1 MTECTELPIHFLG
14 HRWPINGF
22 CEEIKQPCVVRVR
35 CREAL
40 HIASQRLWREVIF
53 VALLA
58 EAFSLHLIHLEPV
71 ASRADPSPVA
81 LFSPAGRANRT
92 TEQYGRAHCTADA
105 AGDLDLLVFTA
116 SRLACIFAAFLAQ
129 LLLLIVDRP

>member
-1 MTECTELPIHFLG
+1 MTKCTELPIHFLG

-22 CEEIKQPCVVRVR
+22 CEESKQRCVVRVR

-40 HIASQRLWREVIF
+40 HIAAQRLWREVIF

-71 ASRADPSPVA
+71 ASRANPSSVA

-92 TEQYGRAHCTADA
+92 PEQHCSAHLPADTACA
-105 AGDLDLLVFTA
+105 LGQHVLPA
-116 SRLACIFAAFLAQ
+116 SVLPVICLAFLPP
-129 LLLLIVDRP
+129 L